1 MKKRYIAAPQI
12 RIKEAKTT
20 SRMLVASLG
29 KAGNANAQGITSA
42 DAKWRDYDDE
52 EDDLW

>member
-12 RIKEAKTT
+12 RIKEART
-20 SRMLVASLG
+20 SRMLSASLSMV
-29 KAGNANAQGITSA
+29 GNANAQGITSA
-42 DAKWRDYDDE
+42 DAKWRDYDDD